1 MKKITS
7 TFFFTLITAM
17 MFAGT
22 IEYSYY
28 FTSPSVKEVNAF
40 QVLTFENTLLTGKTG
55 EPALP
60 YQAVKL
66 LLPPGE
72 EAVSVVFRFEEE
84 NSMDGF
90 FTIYPQQPSQPL
102 SIAGDG
108 IFHQNMDVYASSAKY
123 PSQAWGEYSTHFLNG
138 HSFLLASFTP
148 LKYIPAEGSVSW
160 YGKITISVETRST
173 ERAALA
179 LENIN
184 SSGKTKNLINGLAQ
198 NPSMEAAYPEKSN
211 RDGEYQVLII
221 TPQNF
226 TLSFQQLADLYLVR
240 GMKTEIVSVESIDD
254 QGSGQDL
261 QEKIR
266 NYIITEYQDHG
277 IEHVLLGGDVEHIP
291 HRGFYCHV
299 QSSSTYEDWNIP
311 ADLYYSALDGNWN
324 TDGDG
329 SWAEIGED
337 DLLPDVSVARFPVS
351 NAAQLQRMIHKTVT
365 YQDTPVLGEMRNIL
379 IAGEELWTDPLTYGE
394 DYLELLIGYH
404 DDNGYETDGLYEDM
418 NFTKLYDSEAGW
430 GGWDLIN
437 AINQGKS
444 FVHHSGHANQ
454 TYVMRL
460 NIQDITNEN
469 FSGANGT
476 DHNYT
481 LIYTHGCLDGAFDE
495 NDCIGEAMV
504 MIDNLAVAGA
514 FNSRY
519 GWFNEGQTEGPSA
532 HLHREFVDALYHD
545 KESRIGAAHMISKI
559 ETSVWVNA
567 PGQWEE
573 GALRWCF
580 YDCNI
585 FGDPALGIWT
595 DEPIDIETV
604 YPAEIMPG
612 DTEVPVTIT
621 SNGEPVE
628 GLMCVIMKEGVM
640 SGCCPTDASGNAV
653 IIVPDGFEG
662 LETADLIISGYDC
675 LPNYYI
681 LNIAVGLEENS
692 NDISNLSIRPNPV
705 KDQALLS
712 FKLEND
718 GQVKAGFYLL
728 SGQLL
733 HESVI
738 SGKEGMNEL
747 KLNTSE
753 WPAGLIQVKITTGSG
768 VLNSR
773 IMHIGR

>member
-7 TFFFTLITAM
+7 TFFFTLIAAFLM
-17 MFAGT
+17 AGT
-22 IEYSYY
+22 VEYNYY
-28 FTSPSVKEVNAF
+28 FASPSVKEVNAF
-40 QVLTFENTLLTGKTG
+40 QVLSFENTLITGKTG

-72 EAVSVVFRFEEE
+72 EAVSVDFVFESE
-84 NSMDGF
+84 NSLEGF
-90 FTIYPQQPSQPL
+90 FTIYPKQPSQPY
-102 SIAGDG
+102 SVASDG
-108 IFHQNMDVYASSAKY
+108 IFHQKMDIYQSQNEY
-123 PSQAWGEYSTHFLNG
+123 PTRAWGEYSTHFLNG
-138 HSFLLASFTP
+138 RSFLLASFTP
-148 LKYIPAEGSVSW
+148 ARYIPATGQLSF
-160 YGKITISVETRST
+160 YGKVTIKVETRQT
-173 ERAALA
+173 ERASMALQNLNTSA
-179 LENIN
+179 
-184 SSGKTKNLINGLAQ
+184 KTVNFIGSFAQ
-198 NPSMEAAYPEKSN
+198 NPSMAAAYPLKSN
-211 RDGEYQVLII
+211 RDGEYQLLII
-221 TPQNF
+221 TPSNF

-240 GMKTEIVSVESIDD
+240 GIKTEIASVETINS
-254 QGSGQDL
+254 QGTGQDL

-266 NYIITEYQDHG
+266 NYIIAEYQAHG

-291 HRGFYCHV
+291 ARGFYCHV
-299 QSSSTYEDWNIP
+299 QSSTVYEDWNIP

-324 TDGDG
+324 TDGDAN
-329 SWAEIGED
+329 WAEIGED

-351 NAAQLQRMIHKTVT
+351 NASQLQKMLHKTIS
-365 YQDTPVLGEMRNIL
+365 YQNEPVLGEMRNIL

-404 DDNGYETDGLYEDM
+404 DDNGYVTDGMYDDL
-418 NFTKLYDSEAGW
+418 NFTKLYDSEASW
-430 GGWDLIN
+430 GGWDMIN

-460 NIQDITNEN
+460 NIQDITNDN

-504 MIDNLAVAGA
+504 LIDNCAVAGA
-514 FNSRY
+514 FNSRF

-545 KESRIGAAHMISKI
+545 KECRIGAAHMISKI

-585 FGDPALGIWT
+585 FGDPTLGVWT
-595 DEPIDIETV
+595 DEPINIVTT
-604 YPAEIMPG
+604 YPEEIYPG
-612 DTEVPVTIT
+612 DTEVPVTVT
-621 SNGEPVE
+621 SNGQPVV
-628 GLMCVIMKEGVM
+628 GLMCVIMISGEM
-640 SGCCPTDASGNAV
+640 SGCCPTDSSGNAM
-653 IIVPDGFEG
+653 ISVPGGFEG
-662 LETADLIISGYDC
+662 VETADLLVSGYNC
-675 LPNYYI
+675 LPTNYI
-681 LNIAVGLEENS
+681 LNMAVGLDES
-692 NDISNLSIRPNPV
+692 QNDIYNLTVQPNPV
-705 KDQALLS
+705 VDRAMLA
-712 FKLEND
+712 FTLETD
-718 GQVKAGFYLL
+718 EQVKVSFFML

-733 HESVI
+733 EEI
-738 SGKEGMNEL
+738 TLNGKNGRNEMTVSTA
-747 KLNTSE
+747 K
-753 WPAGLIQVKITTGSG
+753 WPAGLIQARIISGSG
-768 VLNSR
+768 ESNSR
-773 IMHIGR
+773 IMHISR